1 MKKFIN
7 IGIFV
12 VSVVV
17 IICFMSSSKG
27 AIEIV
32 KDFQVDGFDGQTI
45 NDLIEGYKG
54 TKKVSWRLDKSIEEP
69 QDQTNSSNLA
79 NLEKKRAKILEFKKA
94 KKINR
99 NIADIKLSSLE
110 REIKEL
116 KINKNITTVV
126 CEIELYPDMVALNQE
141 GLRYNPSRYEYD
153 IFNAVLQNGEF
164 TKQGWKIILQI
175 NFNINRDNLEEIDY
189 LSQIIVSK
197 NKKTAGYG
205 KLVLRKKQT
214 VLKILAFDSQVI
226 FEVISRN

>member
-12 VSVVV
+12 VSVV
-17 IICFMSSSKG
+17 IILCFINSSKG

-54 TKKVSWRLDKSIEEP
+54 TKKVSWRLDNNIEET
-69 QDQTNSSNLA
+69 QDQATSSNLE